1 VDGSNRDRFPEDA
14 RGRWYCNLAVE
25 YEPKPHG
32 KNAEVGI
39 DLGLKEAI
47 TLSTGVKAENSRM
60 FANNEP
66 PQRAGKQRRV
76 QAIHANITNSRKD
89 FLHEETTGRWFQA
102 TNGKSAADAMQDGMS
117 RNMLRHKAI
126 SRAATFVDT
135 PEHLSTQAC
144 SACRCIAGPKGTKG
158 LERREWTCDDCAAV
172 HDRDVNAAR
181 NILRLGRQALAE
193 GSSIRTL

>member
-1 VDGSNRDRFPEDA
+1 MEGRIKSGSFAQDA
-14 RGRWYCNLAVE
+14 RGRRNCNLAVE

-39 DLGLKEAI
+39 ELGLKEAR
-47 TLSTGVKAENSRM
+47 TLSTGVKAENH
-60 FANNEP
+60 E
-66 PQRAGKQRRV
+66 
-76 QAIHANITNSRKD
+76 RKVG
-89 FLHEETTGRWFQA
+89 GRC
-102 TNGKSAADAMQDGMS
+102 QDGMS
-117 RNMLRHKAI
+117 RNMLRYKAI

-144 SACRCIAGPKGTKG
+144 SACGCIGGPKGTKG
-158 LERREWTCDDCAAV
+158 LEILEIREWTCDDCGAV

-193 GSSIRTL
+193 ESSIHTR